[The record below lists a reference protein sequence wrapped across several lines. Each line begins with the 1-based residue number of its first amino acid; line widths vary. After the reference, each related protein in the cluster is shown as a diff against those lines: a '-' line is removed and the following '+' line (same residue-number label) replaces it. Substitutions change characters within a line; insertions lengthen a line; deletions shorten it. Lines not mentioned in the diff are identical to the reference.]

1 MAKEYT
7 EQNFQEYNTTERNLD
22 VTVADRLH
30 ASCAATEVQQE
41 CNKDATLELP
51 ATKSATAKHFDI
63 SRTGLDRW
71 ITALEGKG
79 YQIIENKKVSE
90 SGFSLLN
97 DLNISRAKG
106 LKPSEFVES
115 LSIVKPQKEES
126 ETITTSAIEVLG
138 QNNLDLTIELPTH
151 QGSEELI
158 DLNAL
163 GIFGSEA
170 LTQAQE
176 ELAAQ
181 KQKLADTKVNLANNL
196 LEMAKQA
203 AMNQAAEETRK
214 QLELEQA
221 CEKAFQQELHR
232 LQAIENARLQAR
244 QAHQQIK
251 QNLGKS

>member
-1 MAKEYT
+1 MAKDYT
-7 EQNFQEYNTTERNLD
+7 EQEFEPIATGYYQEDCDTTDVSDMAILVTKEDLISQLGKSDRTIRTWIKIVKEAYHWLPEEELSIRQGKRILYTRLTLEQLEQIKAHIDLGCTLD
-22 VTVADRLH
+22 DWKNRINQPEPKL
-30 ASCAATEVQQE
+30 QQE
-41 CNKDATLELP
+41 EP
-51 ATKSATAKHFDI
+51 
-63 SRTGLDRW
+63 
-71 ITALEGKG
+71 
-79 YQIIENKKVSE
+79 
-90 SGFSLLN
+90 
-97 DLNISRAKG
+97 
-106 LKPSEFVES
+106 
-115 LSIVKPQKEES
+115 

-158 DLNAL
+158 DLNTL

-170 LTQAQE
+170 LAQAQE

-181 KQKLADTKVNLANNL
+181 KQKLADTKVNLANSL
-196 LEMAKQA
+196 LSMAKQA

-221 CEKAFQQELHR
+221 CEEAFQQELHR

-251 QNLGKS
+251 QNLGK